1 MAVLTTERIRHGEPT
16 WDIARLFPY
25 QGHWSEEEY
34 LALKTPHLVELSQ
47 GCLEVLVMPGQRHQR
62 IVFFLARLLEAFV
75 AARRLGEVLIA
86 PFPVQVEPGKY
97 REPDIVFMLAQNRHR
112 QREECWVGA
121 DLVIEV
127 VSPDD
132 PNRDWIIKREEY
144 ARAEIP
150 EYWIVDRRS
159 RTITVLYLVGQEYA
173 VHGEFGI
180 RAQARSLLLPGFAV
194 DVAAVFAAAE
204 D

>member
-1 MAVLTTERIRHGEPT
+1 MGVLTADQLQRSEPT
-16 WDIARLFPY
+16 WDVARLFPN

-34 LALKTPHLVELSQ
+34 LALNTPHLVEFSQ
-47 GCLEVLVMPGQRHQR
+47 GSLEVLVMPGQRHQR

-159 RTITVLYLVGQEYA
+159 RTITVLSLDGQTYA
-173 VHGEFGI
+173 IHGEFGA
-180 RAQARSLLLPGFAV
+180 RTQATSLLLPGFAA
-194 DVAAVFAAAE
+194 DVASVFAAAE
-204 D
+204 E